1 MLSKKFKFSA
11 NMLDEMIHK
20 STGVSYDNEE
30 KRNEELLN
38 IIADKVY
45 KVLPKEKRSDCV
57 KRIQEKQNTVSS
69 YKDWC
74 RLELSKYKKPFAYLE
89 ITREEYCVWYRYW
102 LDYYYDDGSYYGD
115 LRDCGYPFDKF
126 KSSKK
131 IRSMEYL
138 EAKKLLNKM
147 SKVFTFNTFDENHRA
162 GSKLKFVKSL
172 INKGITK
179 EQIVASNTTKH

>member
-20 STGVSYDNEE
+20 STGVTYDNEE
-30 KRNEELLN
+30 KRSEELLN

-45 KVLPKEKRSDCV
+45 KVMPKEKRSDCV
-57 KRIQEKQNTVSS
+57 KRIEQKQNTVSS

-74 RLELSKYKKPFAYLE
+74 KLELSKFKKQFAYLE
-89 ITREEYCVWYRYW
+89 ITQEEFCTWYKYW
-102 LDYYYDDGSYYGD
+102 LEYYYDDGSYYGD
-115 LRDCGYPFDKF
+115 IRECGYPFDKF
-126 KSSKK
+126 KSHKK

-147 SKVFTFNTFDENHRA
+147 FKVFTVNTFDENHRA
-162 GSKLKFVKSL
+162 GSKLNFVKSL
-172 INKGITK
+172 LKKGITPD
-179 EQIVASNTTKH
+179 QIVVSNTTKH